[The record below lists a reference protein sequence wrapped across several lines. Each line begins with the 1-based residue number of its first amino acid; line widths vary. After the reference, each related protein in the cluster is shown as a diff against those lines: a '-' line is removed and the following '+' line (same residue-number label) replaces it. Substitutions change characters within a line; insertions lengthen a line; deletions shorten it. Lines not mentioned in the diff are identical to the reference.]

1 MGLLNLFIVASN
13 PVLKVLLVTALGS
26 FLALDSI
33 GILGDDARKNLNR
46 VVFFVFNPALVSS
59 NLAKTI
65 TYESMRKLWFMP
77 INILFTFLIGS
88 ALGWIL
94 IQITRPPSHLRGL
107 ILGCCAAGN
116 LGNLLIIIVP
126 AICKEK
132 GSPFGD
138 SDVCSTYGLAY
149 ASLSMA
155 IGALFLWSYVY
166 NVVRISSSNC
176 TEAIDEST
184 SNSSE
189 EPSAVLNG
197 SCKEPLLSNDLSI
210 LENQGDHFALPCSS
224 SLKFASTLTQ
234 GESCQFPISVK
245 FKQYLKTILGKIN
258 LKTLFAPSTTGAIV
272 GFFVGVI
279 SPIRWLM
286 IGDSAPLRVVE
297 DSAYLIGEGAIPAT
311 TLIMGAN
318 LLRGLRGS
326 DIRVSL
332 VVGII
337 AVRYIALP
345 LFGILIVKGALHFG
359 LVQSDPLYT
368 FVLLLQFAL
377 PPAMNIGTIT
387 QLFGAGERECS
398 VILLWTYGIASIALT
413 LWSTFFMWLV
423 A

>member
-1 MGLLNLFIVASN
+1 MGLLNLFIVASI
-13 PVLKVLLVTALGS
+13 PVLKVLLVTAIGS

-33 GILGDDARKNLNR
+33 GIMGEDARKHLNR
-46 VVFFVFNPALVSS
+46 VVFFVFNPALVST

-65 TYESMRKLWFMP
+65 TYESMIKLWFMP

-116 LGNLLIIIVP
+116 LGNMLIIIVP
-126 AICKEK
+126 AVCNEK

-138 SDVCSTYGLAY
+138 SDVCSTYGMAY

-155 IGALFLWSYVY
+155 IGAIYLWSYVY
-166 NVVRISSSNC
+166 NIVRISSRKC

-184 SNSSE
+184 SNSSK
-189 EPSAVLNG
+189 EPSTLLNG
-197 SCKEPLLSNDLSI
+197 SCKEPLLSKDLSI
-210 LENQGDHFALPCSS
+210 LENQSDHFALPCSS
-224 SLKFASTLTQ
+224 SEARPQ
-234 GESCQFPISVK
+234 VPISVK
-245 FKQYLKTILGKIN
+245 FKQCLKTISEKIN

-272 GFFVGVI
+272 GFFIGVI

-286 IGDSAPLRVVE
+286 IGDSAPLRVIE

-332 VVGII
+332 IFGII
-337 AVRYIALP
+337 VVRYIALP
-345 LFGILIVKGALHFG
+345 LFGILIIKGVLHFG
-359 LVQSDPLYT
+359 VVQSDPLYA

-398 VILLWTYGIASIALT
+398 VILLWTYGLASIALT

-423 A
+423 S

>member
-1 MGLLNLFIVASN
+1 MGFLNLFIVASI

-33 GILGDDARKNLNR
+33 SILGEDARKHLNR

-65 TYESMRKLWFMP
+65 TYESMIKLWFMP

-88 ALGWIL
+88 ALGWML
-94 IQITRPPSHLRGL
+94 IQITRPPQHLRGL

-116 LGNLLIIIVP
+116 LGNMLIIIVP
-126 AICKEK
+126 AVCKEK

-138 SDVCSTYGLAY
+138 SDVCSTYGMAY
-149 ASLSMA
+149 SSLSMA
-155 IGALFLWSYVY
+155 IGAIYLWSYVY
-166 NVVRISSSNC
+166 NIVRISSSKY
-176 TEAIDEST
+176 TEGIDES
-184 SNSSE
+184 SSKSSE
-189 EPSAVLNG
+189 EPSKVMNG
-197 SCKEPLLSNDLSI
+197 SCREPLLSKDLSI
-210 LENQGDHFALPCSS
+210 LENQADHFALPCSS
-224 SLKFASTLTQ
+224 SEARPQ
-234 GESCQFPISVK
+234 VPISVK
-245 FKQYLKTILGKIN
+245 FKQYLKMLSGKIN
-258 LKTLFAPSTTGAIV
+258 LKALFAPSTIGAIV
-272 GFFVGVI
+272 GFFVGLI
-279 SPIRWLM
+279 PLIRWLM
-286 IGDSAPLRVVE
+286 IGESAPLRVIE

-326 DIRVSL
+326 DIHVSL
-332 VVGII
+332 IVGII
-337 AVRYIALP
+337 VIRYIALP
-345 LFGILIVKGALHFG
+345 LFGILIIKGVLHFG

-368 FVLLLQFAL
+368 FVLLLQFAV

-387 QLFGAGERECS
+387 QLFGAGEKECS
-398 VILLWTYGIASIALT
+398 VILLWTYGLASISLT

>member
-234 GESCQFPISVK
+234 GESCQ
-245 FKQYLKTILGKIN
+245 
-258 LKTLFAPSTTGAIV
+258 IV

>member
-1 MGLLNLFIVASN
+1 MGFLNLFIVASI

-33 GILGDDARKNLNR
+33 SILGEDARKHLNR

-65 TYESMRKLWFMP
+65 TYESMIKLWFMP

-88 ALGWIL
+88 ALGWML
-94 IQITRPPSHLRGL
+94 IQITRPPQHLRGL

-116 LGNLLIIIVP
+116 LGNMLIIIVP
-126 AICKEK
+126 AVCKEK

-138 SDVCSTYGLAY
+138 SDVCSTYGMAY
-149 ASLSMA
+149 SSLSMA
-155 IGALFLWSYVY
+155 IGAIYLWSYVY
-166 NVVRISSSNC
+166 NIVRISSSKY
-176 TEAIDEST
+176 TEGIDES
-184 SNSSE
+184 SSKSSE
-189 EPSAVLNG
+189 EPSKVMNG
-197 SCKEPLLSNDLSI
+197 SCREPLLSKDLSI
-210 LENQGDHFALPCSS
+210 LENQADHFALPCSS
-224 SLKFASTLTQ
+224 SEARPQ
-234 GESCQFPISVK
+234 
-245 FKQYLKTILGKIN
+245 
-258 LKTLFAPSTTGAIV
+258 IV
-272 GFFVGVI
+272 GFFVGLI
-279 SPIRWLM
+279 PLIRWLM
-286 IGDSAPLRVVE
+286 IGESAPLRVIE

-326 DIRVSL
+326 DIHVSL
-332 VVGII
+332 IVGII
-337 AVRYIALP
+337 VIRYIALP
-345 LFGILIVKGALHFG
+345 LFGILIIKGVLHFG

-368 FVLLLQFAL
+368 FVLLLQFAV

-387 QLFGAGERECS
+387 QLFGAGEKECS
-398 VILLWTYGIASIALT
+398 VILLWTYGLASISLT